1 MGFPLKEAFQLKR
14 INRLMT
20 MVLAASM
27 ILGSSVVASS
37 AGPKV
42 QPLKLDDCGFATHW
56 AAPYACDLQH
66 QGVFQAEATAP
77 FDKLVTA
84 GEFAALVAK
93 ATGAQVSAAVT
104 TPLQPIGREEAF
116 VLLANA
122 VGGSRVAEAD
132 LRVLAKYPDA
142 EQMSERGRSALA
154 FLLLNGVV
162 QGKTQGKIFPQEK
175 LTLGEAVKLVATA
188 VPEVLPAGTEKI
200 SVVLYNDLHG
210 HLIQDSQKRAN
221 YDLGVGVLTT
231 AMNGQLL
238 KNPNTILIDGGDTYQ
253 GTPISNL
260 SAGEASLDWRN
271 NVGVKVAAIGNHEF
285 DWKIPAL
292 EKLIAGSKA
301 PMITANIFN
310 KGTDTRPDWATPT
323 HMLEVAGYKVGVI
336 GITTPA
342 TAGIVLP
349 SIVENLEFRDP
360 AAVINTEAKSLR
372 AAGADLIFVVTHG
385 AASQGAPDDA
395 FKVSDEVALWVKGVT
410 EKVDLVT
417 AAHSHMRVA
426 GYALDAHG
434 NQVPVVQAGSY
445 GQALARIDLY
455 VEKATKQV
463 TKAVPTVWTPSP
475 ILAPTPWAE
484 GLLAKWQAA
493 VKPIETRPVGKLT
506 TPISRTITEAGESA
520 LGDFIADG
528 MLTAAPGV
536 QIAVMNGGGIRADL
550 EGDPA
555 TGDVNF
561 GHMFTIQPFGNTVV
575 TVDMTG
581 AELKLLLEQ
590 GLMSYV
596 KQINNLPGA
605 HRPMQVSGISFT
617 WDYAKAD
624 GERILELKLANG
636 QPVDM
641 NATYKVA
648 VNNFMAG
655 GGDDL
660 AILKELQLKGKQL
673 DTGVVDVEVTV
684 DYFKTVTA
692 EKPLTYTLQNR
703 IQVVNFPK

>member
-1 MGFPLKEAFQLKR
+1 MKR
-14 INRLMT
+14 INRWIT
-20 MVLAASM
+20 VVLAASM
-27 ILGSSVVASS
+27 LLASS
-37 AGPKV
+37 FLANAAGPRV
-42 QPLKLDDCGFATHW
+42 VPLKLDDCGFAAHW
-56 AAPYACDLQH
+56 AATYACDLQH
-66 QGVFQAEATAP
+66 QGVLTANANVS
-77 FDKLVTA
+77 FDETITR
-84 GEFAALVAK
+84 GYFANLLMMANGSLAADPRAK
-93 ATGAQVSAAVT
+93 E
-104 TPLQPIGREEAF
+104 PLTRQEAF

-122 VGGSRVAEAD
+122 VGGQAVAGAD
-132 LRVLAKYPDA
+132 LKVLAKYPDA
-142 EQMSERGRSALA
+142 EAMTAEGKQALA
-154 FLLLNGVV
+154 FLMLNGVV
-162 QGKTQGKIFPQEK
+162 QGKLGGKISPQEN
-175 LTLGEAVKLVATA
+175 LTLGEAVKLIATA
-188 VPEVLPAGTEKI
+188 VPEKLPAGTEKI

-210 HLIQDSQKRAN
+210 HLVQDAQKRAN
-221 YDLGVGVLTT
+221 YDLGVSVLTT

-238 KNPNTILIDGGDTYQ
+238 KNPNTVLIDGGDTYQ

-285 DWKIPAL
+285 DWKIPTL

-323 HMLEVAGYKVGVI
+323 HVLEVAGYKIGII

-360 AAVINTEAKSLR
+360 AVVINAEAKKLR
-372 AAGADLIFVVTHG
+372 AEGADLVFVVTHG
-385 AASQGAPDDA
+385 AASQGAPDDP
-395 FKVSDEVALWVKGVT
+395 FKVSDEVAIWIKGVT

-417 AAHSHMRVA
+417 AAHSHLRVA
-426 GYALDAHG
+426 GYALDAQG

-455 VEKATKQV
+455 IEKVTGEV
-463 TKAVPTVWTPSP
+463 TKAVPAVWTPSP
-475 ILAPTPWAE
+475 TLAPTPWAE
-484 GLLAKWQAA
+484 ALVAKWQAA

-506 TPISRTITEAGESA
+506 AKISRTPTEAGEMP

-536 QIAVMNGGGIRADL
+536 TIAIMNGGGIRADL

-555 TGDVNF
+555 TGEVNF
-561 GHMFTIQPFGNTVV
+561 GHMFTVQPFGNTIV

-581 AELKLLLEQ
+581 AQLKLVLEQ
-590 GLMSYV
+590 GLISYV
-596 KQINNLPGA
+596 KMIENKPGS
-605 HRPMQVSGISFT
+605 HRPMQVAGISFK

-624 GERILELKLANG
+624 GERILELNLANG
-636 QPVDM
+636 QPVDP

-660 AILKELQLKGKQL
+660 PILKELQVAGKQV

-684 DYFKTVTA
+684 EHFKTVTA
-692 EKPLTYTLQNR
+692 GGPLTYGLQNR
-703 IQVVNFPK
+703 ISVVNFPKK

>member
-1 MGFPLKEAFQLKR
+1 LKR
-14 INRLMT
+14 INRWMT
-20 MVLAASM
+20 AAVTVL
-27 ILGSSVVASS
+27 ILLSSSALASS

-42 QPLKLDDCGFATHW
+42 VPLKLDDCGFAAHW
-56 AAPYACDLQH
+56 AAAYACDLQH
-66 QGVFQAEATAP
+66 QGVFHGGADTA
-77 FDKLVTA
+77 FDNTMTRGHFSNLLMVT
-84 GEFAALVAK
+84 
-93 ATGAQVSAAVT
+93 TGALLADPRSNE
-104 TPLQPIGREEAF
+104 PISREEAF
-116 VLLANA
+116 VMLAKA
-122 VGGSRVAEAD
+122 VGGAAVANAD
-132 LRVLAKYPDA
+132 LRVLAKFPDA
-142 EQMSERGRSALA
+142 AQLSDEGKSALA
-154 FLLLNGVV
+154 FLMLNGVV
-162 QGKTQGKIFPQEK
+162 QGKLGGKIAPQET

-188 VPEVLPAGTEKI
+188 APEVLPAGIEKI

-210 HLIQDSQKRAN
+210 HLIQDAQKRAN
-221 YDLGVGVLTT
+221 YDLGVSVLTT
-231 AMNGQLL
+231 AINGQLL
-238 KNPNTILIDGGDTYQ
+238 RNPNTVLIDGGDTYQ

-271 NVGVKVAAIGNHEF
+271 NVGVKVAAVGNHEF

-292 EKLIAGSKA
+292 EKLIALSEA

-323 HMLEVAGYKVGVI
+323 HMLEVAGYKIGII

-360 AAVINTEAKSLR
+360 AAVINAEAKSLR
-372 AAGADLIFVVTHG
+372 AEGADLIFVVTHG
-385 AASQGAPDDA
+385 SASQGAPDDP
-395 FKVSDEVALWVKGVT
+395 FQVSDEVAIWLKGVT

-417 AAHSHMRVA
+417 AAHSHLRAA
-426 GYALDAHG
+426 GYALDARG

-445 GQALARIDLY
+445 GQALARVDLY
-455 VEKATKQV
+455 VEKVTGEV
-463 TKAVPTVWTPSP
+463 TKAVPAVWNPSP
-475 ILAPTPWAE
+475 TLAPTPWVDD
-484 GLLAKWQAA
+484 LVAKWQAA
-493 VKPIETRPVGKLT
+493 VKPIESRPVGKLT
-506 TPISRTITEAGESA
+506 AKISRTPTEAGEMP

-555 TGDVNF
+555 TGEVNF
-561 GHMFTIQPFGNTVV
+561 GHMFTVQPFGNTIV

-581 AELKLLLEQ
+581 AEVKLLLEQ

-596 KQINNLPGA
+596 KLVENKPGS
-605 HRPMQVSGISFT
+605 HRPMQVAGISFK
-617 WDYAKAD
+617 WDYAKPD

-636 QPVDM
+636 QPVDP
-641 NATYKVA
+641 NTTYKVA

-660 AILKELQLKGKQL
+660 PILKQLQVAGKQL

-684 DYFKTVTA
+684 EYFKTVTA
-692 EKPLTYTLQNR
+692 GGPLTYGLQNR
-703 IQVVNFPK
+703 IEVVNFPKK